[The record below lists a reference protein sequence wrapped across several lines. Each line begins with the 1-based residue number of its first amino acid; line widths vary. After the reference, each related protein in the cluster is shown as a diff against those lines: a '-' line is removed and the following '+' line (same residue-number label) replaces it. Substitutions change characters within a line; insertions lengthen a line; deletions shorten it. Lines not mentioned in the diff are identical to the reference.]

1 MAFELKGITAFGME
15 YKYWNIDSFT
25 VSYSKGVKVVDVIF
39 AAYIDEEARRNGA
52 EPYERK
58 SQQIPFEEFM
68 QGFKDMV
75 LGGLEF
81 TEENIK
87 EALYGLK
94 LKYDMFR
101 EAEDC

>member
-1 MAFELKGITAFGME
+1 MAFKLTKITSFGME
-15 YKYWNIDSFT
+15 YNYWNVDSFT
-25 VSYSKGVKVVDVIF
+25 VIYSKGIKVVDVIF

-52 EPYERK
+52 EPYEKK

-75 LGGLEF
+75 IGGLEF

-87 EALYGLK
+87 GALYSLK
-94 LKYDMFR
+94 EKYEMFK